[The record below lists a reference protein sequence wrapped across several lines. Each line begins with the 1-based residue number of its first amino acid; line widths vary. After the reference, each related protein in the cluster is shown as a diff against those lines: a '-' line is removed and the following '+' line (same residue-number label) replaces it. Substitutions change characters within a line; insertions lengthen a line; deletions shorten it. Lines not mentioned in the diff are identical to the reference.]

1 MRTACVVL
9 AAGLGTRMRS
19 RLPKVLHRL
28 CGVPLLQHIVE
39 TLERIEP
46 DAVVVVVG
54 KHAEMIQRSL
64 RNSPRLSYVIQ
75 AEPKGTADALWQGV
89 RALSPFRG
97 TIVVV
102 NGDTPLLTAHTVKR
116 FVAWH
121 HRKRNDLSLVSFIAS
136 DPRSYGRIV
145 RDGKGK
151 IVSIVEERDA
161 TPDQR
166 NICEVNS
173 GVYALEPEAL
183 SLIRAIPLNEE
194 KGEYYLTDIIRIAG
208 ERGLAV
214 GVYRARSEDEFF
226 GINTRDDLERAERL
240 VKSRIVNKWRERGV
254 DFIDPTSVFISAG
267 SRIGPGTVIY
277 PNVHI
282 EGATKIGSECTIFPN
297 VRIRDSVLERGA
309 TVKDSSLIERSIIRK
324 RASIGPFAHIRPGST
339 IGERAKI
346 GNFVEV
352 KNAQIGSDT
361 KASHLSY
368 LGDATIGRG
377 VNVGAGTI
385 TCNYDGYQKHVTT
398 IEDGVFIGSDT
409 QLIAPVTISK
419 GAVVGAGSTITKD
432 VPPYAL
438 ALSRIEQTHIEKWVL
453 RRQKRRRN
461 AEKNRKGSNPSR

>member
-1 MRTACVVL
+1 MSTACVVL
-9 AAGLGTRMRS
+9 AAGLGTRMKS

-28 CGVPLLQHIVE
+28 CGVPLLQLVVD
-39 TLERIEP
+39 TLEQMKP
-46 DAVVVVVG
+46 DAIVAVVG

-64 RNSPRLSYVIQ
+64 RSSPRLSYVIQ
-75 AEPKGTADALWQGV
+75 AEPRGTADALSHGV
-89 RALSPFRG
+89 RALTPFRG

-102 NGDTPLLTAHTVKR
+102 NGDTPLLTAQTVKR

-121 HRKRNDLSLVSFIAS
+121 RRKRNDLSLVSFIAT

-145 RDGKGK
+145 RDGRGSV
-151 IVSIVEERDA
+151 IAIVEERDA

-173 GVYALEPEAL
+173 GVYAFEREAL
-183 SLIRAIPLNEE
+183 GLMSTIPLNEE
-194 KGEYYLTDIIRIAG
+194 KGEYYLTDIVRIAS

-226 GINTRDDLERAERL
+226 GINTLDDLERAERL
-240 VKSRIVNKWRERGV
+240 MKSKIVNTWRERGV
-254 DFIDPTSVFISAG
+254 DFIDATSVFISAG
-267 SRIGPGTVIY
+267 SSIGAGTVIY

-282 EGATKIGSECTIFPN
+282 EGSTKIGSGCAIFPN
-297 VRIRDSVLERGA
+297 VRIRDSVIEDGA
-309 TVKDSSLIERSIIRK
+309 TVKDSSLIEGSVIRRS
-324 RASIGPFAHIRPGST
+324 ASVGPFAHIRPGST

-352 KNAQIGSDT
+352 KNARIGSDT

-368 LGDATIGRG
+368 LGDATIGKG

-419 GAVVGAGSTITKD
+419 GAVIGAGSTITKD

-438 ALSRIEQTHIEKWVL
+438 ALSRIEQTHIEKWAL
-453 RRQKRRRN
+453 RRQKKRQNDEKDRKRR
-461 AEKNRKGSNPSR
+461 KPS